1 MKLISFCTAD
11 SYRIKALFEKLQE
24 THTATLIRDTIHVV
38 LNPDK
43 EVFIFPYGIVVT
55 WDMTDDEGRAFI
67 ATLSDYEMQ
76 PVPTLDTD
84 RYEVHLGDSHKI
96 VNDMIYIPS
105 MDLLSKMAISH
116 GIAQSAEL
124 GYFET
129 VIQRSFK
136 STRKIPADLEK
147 YGRINLSRRDIRRK
161 MGEIFQERSSINLHA
176 DVLDLPEFFW
186 EHPQL
191 EPLYQMVANYLDIRS
206 RVEVLNHRLDIM
218 HELYD
223 VLATEVNH
231 QHSNRLEMT
240 IIILI
245 IFEVIISLLHYVF
258 HII

>member
-1 MKLISFCTAD
+1 MKIISFCTAD

-24 THTATLIRDTIHVV
+24 TDTATLIRDTIHTVV
-38 LNPDK
+38 STDK
-43 EVFIFPYGIVVT
+43 EAFVFPYGIVVT
-55 WDMTDDEGRAFI
+55 WGMNHEEGRAFTD
-67 ATLSDYEMQ
+67 TLKDFEQQ
-76 PVPTLDTD
+76 PVQTIETD
-84 RYEVHLGDSHKI
+84 KFEVHQGEAHKI
-96 VNDMIYIPS
+96 GNDMIYLPS

-223 VLATEVNH
+223 VLGTEVNH